1 MMESSMPHSER
12 SIPLADIL
20 IVDDVPQNLNLLNHI
35 LTRAG
40 YSIRVA
46 GGGATALESTREK
59 TPDLILLDIRMPVM
73 DGFEVCRRLKEHE
86 ATRDVPVIFISGLQD
101 AADKV
106 KGFNAG
112 GVDYITKPFDQ
123 ADVLARVRIH
133 LDLHGLRKNLETQV
147 TQRTAQL
154 EKTNRALRIISST
167 NKILVRAVDER
178 ALLASVCDILIDVGG
193 YPFCWMGCPG
203 NEAHAYLKVV
213 AHSSGGDQMYRTLAQ
228 SLETS
233 DGIIDWACALDA
245 ARTSESV
252 VIDNFTDKLA
262 HVPPSFETVHQ
273 AGLSG
278 CVSLP
283 LIYNG
288 LTYAVLTILSGN
300 PADLTEEEEI
310 NLLEALC
317 DDIAYGV
324 HTLREREKH
333 QQAQKALAE
342 SEQRYRQLFEKAGEA
357 VFVLRL
363 QMDGDACIVQA
374 NQAAA
379 EMHGYSVE
387 ELIGMPIAK
396 LNAPEAAEGFMQ
408 RNQRMLSGEW
418 IHEEV
423 SHVKRDGTPF
433 QTEISA
439 GPIDMGDQR
448 FILAFYRDISDRK
461 RIEAEKAALEIQI
474 RQANKMEAIGTL
486 ASGIAHD
493 FNNILSATSGY
504 TELSIPLAP
513 PGSILSKN
521 LHKIQQANQ
530 RAAELV
536 RHILTLSREKE
547 SAAQVLQPKL
557 IVNEAVKL
565 LRASLPSTIDIQQQ
579 IESEAYILGD
589 AAQVHQIIMNL
600 CVNAGHAM
608 ETTGGVLSV
617 SLTDEELDVD
627 FTRQYVHLRPGHYVV
642 LKVADTGHGIPGE
655 IIDKVFD
662 PYFTTKPLDKGTG
675 LGLAVV
681 SGIVSNY
688 SGEIAVES
696 EVGKG
701 TRFTLFLPAV
711 AAEQGVESV
720 SRVPIPTGTE
730 RILLV
735 DDEPALIEIGQQLLQ
750 LLGYQVTTQ
759 ISSPQALE
767 LYAQDPEAFDLLVTD
782 YTMPVMTGT
791 QLAEAVLKINPHLP
805 VILMSG
811 LETTNIEAKASRAG
825 VRRVINKPIVIKEI
839 AVLIRELLN
848 HQTVADNI

>member
-1 MMESSMPHSER
+1 
-12 SIPLADIL
+12 
-20 IVDDVPQNLNLLNHI
+20 
-35 LTRAG
+35 
-40 YSIRVA
+40 
-46 GGGATALESTREK
+46 
-59 TPDLILLDIRMPVM
+59 LILLDIRMPEM
-73 DGFEVCRRLKEHE
+73 DGFEVCRQIKSWD
-86 ATRDVPVIFISGLQD
+86 ATQDVPVIFISGLQD

-133 LDLHGLRKNLETQV
+133 LDLHGLRKNLEIQV
-147 TQRTAQL
+147 TQRTALLQ
-154 EKTNRALRIISST
+154 KTNRALRLISST
-167 NKILVRAVDER
+167 NKILVRALDESS
-178 ALLASVCDILIDVGG
+178 LLASVCDTLVDAGG
-193 YPFCWMGCPG
+193 FPFCWVGFPQTDENRSLMVAAYAAGCDRP
-203 NEAHAYLKVV
+203 LKTLVQ
-213 AHSSGGDQMYRTLAQ
+213 ALKGG
-228 SLETS
+228 

-245 ARTSESV
+245 VCTGASV
-252 VIDNFTDKLA
+252 VID
-262 HVPPSFETVHQ
+262 SFNEEISNTYPALEAVHQ
-273 AGLSG
+273 AGLTG

-283 LIYNG
+283 LTYNHR
-288 LTYAVLTILSGN
+288 TYAVLTIL
-300 PADLTEEEEI
+300 ADNSARFDNEEI
-310 NLLEALC
+310 SLLKELC
-317 DDIAYGV
+317 EDIAYGV

-333 QQAQKALAE
+333 LQAQKALAE

-357 VFVLRL
+357 VFVLRP
-363 QMDGDACIVQA
+363 QNDDSACVVQA

-379 EMHGYSVE
+379 EMHGYSVD
-387 ELIGMPIAK
+387 ELIGMSITK
-396 LNAPEAAEGFMQ
+396 LNTPDAATGFAGRQ
-408 RNQRMLSGEW
+408 RRMLAGEW

-423 SHVKRDGTPF
+423 SHVKQDGTPF

-439 GPIDMGDQR
+439 GPIDIGGQR
-448 FILAFYRDISDRK
+448 YVLAFYRDISDRK
-461 RIEAEKAALEIQI
+461 RIEAEKASLEIQI

-521 LHKIQQANQ
+521 LHKIQQANK

-536 RHILTLSREKE
+536 RHILSLSREKE
-547 SAAQVLQPKL
+547 AAAQVLQPKL
-557 IVNEAVKL
+557 IIKEAVKL
-565 LRASLPSTIDIQQQ
+565 LRASLPSTIDIQQK

-589 AAQVHQIIMNL
+589 PAQIHQIIMNL

-608 ETTGGVLSV
+608 EASGGVMSV
-617 SLTDEELDVD
+617 SLTDEELDSD
-627 FTRQYVHLRPGHYVV
+627 FTRQYVHLSPGRYVV
-642 LKVADTGHGIPGE
+642 LQVADTGYGIPTD

-681 SGIVSNY
+681 SGIVNNY
-688 SGEIAVES
+688 RGEITVES
-696 EVGKG
+696 QVGKG

-711 AAEQGVESV
+711 AAEQGAEGV

-735 DDEPALIEIGQQLLQ
+735 DDEPALVEIGQQLLQ

-759 ISSPQALE
+759 SSSPKALE
-767 LYAQDPEAFDLLVTD
+767 LYSQDPGAFDLLVTD
-782 YTMPVMTGT
+782 YTMPLMTGT
-791 QLAEAVLKINPHLP
+791 QLAEAVLKINPALP
-805 VILMSG
+805 VVLMSG
-811 LETTNIEAKASRAG
+811 LETTNIEAKAKQAG
-825 VRRVINKPIVIKEI
+825 VQRIINKPIVIKEI

-848 HQTVADNI
+848 SQDPVHN

>member
-1 MMESSMPHSER
+1 MMDSAER
-12 SIPLADIL
+12 YPGQSKPQADIL

-40 YSIRVA
+40 FSVRVA
-46 GGGATALESTREK
+46 GDGSTALDAVRE
-59 TPDLILLDIRMPVM
+59 TLPDLILLDIRMPVL
-73 DGFEVCRRLKEHE
+73 DGFEVCRFIKSDD
-86 ATRDVPVIFISGLQD
+86 TTKDVPVIFISGLQD

-154 EKTNRALRIISST
+154 QKANRALRMISST
-167 NKILVRAVDER
+167 NKILVRAVDESS
-178 ALLASVCDILIDVGG
+178 LLAAVCDVLIDVGG
-193 YPFCWMGCPG
+193 FPFCWVGCPRTDE
-203 NEAHAYLKVV
+203 NPSLKMV
-213 AHSSGGDQMYRTLAQ
+213 ACSAADDPTGHSLAQ
-228 SLETS
+228 SMRTT
-233 DGIIDWACALDA
+233 DGIFDWACALDA
-245 ARTSESV
+245 ARTSAPV
-252 VIDNFTDKLA
+252 VVGNFAEELSET
-262 HVPPSFETVHQ
+262 PPSFEAVHQ
-273 AGLSG
+273 AGLTG
-278 CVSLP
+278 CISLP
-283 LIYNG
+283 LIYSG
-288 LTYAVLTILSGN
+288 RTYAVLTVLSGN
-300 PADLTEEEEI
+300 PALLEEEEI
-310 NLLEALC
+310 NLLKELGE
-317 DDIAYGV
+317 DIAYGI
-324 HTLREREKH
+324 HTLRAREKH
-333 QQAQKALAE
+333 LQAQKALAE

-357 VFVLRL
+357 VFVLRP
-363 QMDGDACIVQA
+363 QGDDGACVVQA

-379 EMHGYSVE
+379 EMHGYSVD
-387 ELIGMPIAK
+387 ELVGMSITR
-396 LNAPEAAEGFMQ
+396 LNTPEAAGGFAE
-408 RNQRMLSGEW
+408 RSRRMLEGEW

-439 GPIDMGDQR
+439 GPIDIGGQR
-448 FILAFYRDISDRK
+448 YMLAFYRDISDRK
-461 RIEAEKAALEIQI
+461 RIEAEKAALETQI

-521 LHKIQQANQ
+521 LRKIQQANQ

-557 IVNEAVKL
+557 IIKEAVKL
-565 LRASLPSTIDIQQQ
+565 LRASLPSTIDIHQE

-608 ETTGGVLSV
+608 EASGGVLSI
-617 SLTDEELDVD
+617 SLRDKELDSD
-627 FTRQYVHLRPGHYVV
+627 FTRQYVHLSPGRYVV

-681 SGIVSNY
+681 SGIVNNY
-688 SGEIAVES
+688 RGEITVES
-696 EVGKG
+696 EVGEG

-711 AAEQGVESV
+711 AAEQGAESV
-720 SRVPIPTGTE
+720 SRAPIPTGTE

-750 LLGYQVTTQ
+750 LLGYQVTTL
-759 ISSPQALE
+759 SNSAQALE
-767 LYAQDPEAFDLLVTD
+767 VFSRDPEAFDLLVTD

-791 QLAEAVLKINPHLP
+791 QLAEAVLKINPDLP

-811 LETTNIEAKASRAG
+811 LEATNIEARAKRAG
-825 VRRVINKPIVIKEI
+825 VRRIINKPIVIKEI
-839 AVLIRELLN
+839 AELIRELLN
-848 HQTVADNI
+848 SQDAAFHN

>member
-1 MMESSMPHSER
+1 MMESAER
-12 SIPLADIL
+12 HPERFKQPADIL
-20 IVDDVPQNLNLLNHI
+20 IVDDVAQNLNLLNHI
-35 LTRAG
+35 LSRAG
-40 YSIRVA
+40 YTVRSA
-46 GGGATALESTREK
+46 GDGTKALQVVHEK

-73 DGFEVCRRLKEHE
+73 DGFEVCRHIKARE

-106 KGFNAG
+106 KGFNVG

-147 TQRTAQL
+147 THRTMQL
-154 EKTNRALRIISST
+154 QKANRALRMISST
-167 NKILVRAVDER
+167 NKILVRAADESS
-178 ALLASVCDILIDVGG
+178 LLESVCDTLIEVGG
-193 YPFCWMGCPG
+193 FPFCWVGCPQDG
-203 NEAHAYLKVV
+203 ENHSLKVAVMSAADDPAYL
-213 AHSSGGDQMYRTLAQ
+213 SLARSAEADD
-228 SLETS
+228 SL
-233 DGIIDWACALDA
+233 INWACASDA
-245 ARTSESV
+245 VRTCTPVIRSNFVEDATRARHCV
-252 VIDNFTDKLA
+252 
-262 HVPPSFETVHQ
+262 ETVHQ
-273 AGLSG
+273 AGITG

-283 LIYNG
+283 LTYDSR
-288 LTYAVLTILSGN
+288 TYAALTVLSGD
-300 PADLTEEEEI
+300 PDLFAEDEI
-310 NLLEALC
+310 SLLKELC
-317 DDIAYGV
+317 DDIAYGI

-333 QQAQKALAE
+333 LQAQKALFE

-357 VFVLRL
+357 VFVLRP
-363 QMDGDACIVQA
+363 QDSADACIVQA

-379 EMHGYSVE
+379 EMHGHTVE
-387 ELIGMPIAK
+387 ELIGMSINR
-396 LNAPEAAEGFMQ
+396 LNTPEAAIDFAE
-408 RNQRMLSGEW
+408 RSRRMLAGEW
-418 IHEEV
+418 IHEEIA
-423 SHVKRDGTPF
+423 HVKRDGTPF

-439 GPIDMGDQR
+439 GPIDIGGQR
-448 FILAFYRDISDRK
+448 YILAFYRDISDRK
-461 RIEAEKAALEIQI
+461 RIEAEKAALEVQI

-504 TELSIPLAP
+504 TELSIPLTP
-513 PGSILSKN
+513 PGSILNKN
-521 LHKIQQANQ
+521 LRKIQQANQ

-557 IVNEAVKL
+557 IIKEAVKL
-565 LRASLPSTIDIQQQ
+565 LRASLPSTIDIQQK

-608 ETTGGVLSV
+608 EASGGVLSI
-617 SLTDEELDVD
+617 SLTDKELDSD
-627 FTRQYVHLRPGHYVV
+627 FTRQYVHLSPGRYVV
-642 LKVADTGHGIPGE
+642 LQVEDTGHGIPRE

-681 SGIVSNY
+681 SGIVNNY
-688 SGEIAVES
+688 RGEITVES
-696 EVGKG
+696 QVGKG

-711 AAEQGVESV
+711 AAEQAAESV
-720 SRVPIPTGTE
+720 SSVPIPTGTE

-735 DDEPALIEIGQQLLQ
+735 DDEPALVEIGQQLLQ

-759 ISSPQALE
+759 SSSLHALE
-767 LYAQDPEAFDLLVTD
+767 MYSRDPEAFDLLVTD
-782 YTMPVMTGT
+782 YTMPGMTGT
-791 QLAEAVLKINPHLP
+791 QLAESIFKINPDLP
-805 VILMSG
+805 VVLMSG
-811 LETTNIEAKASRAG
+811 LETTNIEAKAK
-825 VRRVINKPIVIKEI
+825 RVGIRGIINKPIVIKEI

-848 HQTVADNI
+848 G

>member
-1 MMESSMPHSER
+1 MMESAEHQPGKSKP
-12 SIPLADIL
+12 PADIL
-20 IVDDVPQNLNLLNHI
+20 IVDDVVQNLNLLNHI
-35 LTRAG
+35 LVRAG
-40 YSIRVA
+40 YSVRVA
-46 GGGATALESTREK
+46 GDGATALGAVRDK
-59 TPDLILLDIRMPVM
+59 LPDLILLDIRMPVM
-73 DGFEVCRRLKEHE
+73 DGFEVCRHIKNRD
-86 ATRDVPVIFISGLQD
+86 ATRDIPVIFISGLQD

-106 KGFNAG
+106 KGFNVG

-154 EKTNRALRIISST
+154 QKTNRALRLISST
-167 NKILVRAVDER
+167 NKILVRAEDESS
-178 ALLASVCDILIDVGG
+178 LLASVCDTLIEVGG
-193 YPFCWMGCPG
+193 FPLCWVGCPQTDD
-203 NEAHAYLKVV
+203 NRSLRVAAY
-213 AHSSGGDQMYRTLAQ
+213 AAGGDWNLQTLVQALK
-228 SLETS
+228 SAE
-233 DGIIDWACALDA
+233 GVIDWAWASDA
-245 ARTSESV
+245 SCTSSPV
-252 VIDNFTDKLA
+252 VIGNFDDLFNA
-262 HVPPSFETVHQ
+262 YPALEAAHQ
-273 AGLSG
+273 AGLTG

-283 LIYNG
+283 LIYNDR
-288 LTYAVLTILSGN
+288 TYAVLTVLADDSGMF
-300 PADLTEEEEI
+300 DQEEI
-310 NLLEALC
+310 SLLKEVC
-317 DDIAYGV
+317 EDIAYGV

-333 QQAQKALAE
+333 LQAQKALAE

-357 VFVLRL
+357 VFVLRP
-363 QMDGDACIVQA
+363 QGDDGACIVQA

-379 EMHGYSVE
+379 EMHGYSVD
-387 ELIGMPIAK
+387 ELIGMSITN
-396 LNAPEAAEGFMQ
+396 LNTPEAAEGFAR
-408 RNQRMLSGEW
+408 RNRRMLAGEW
-418 IHEEV
+418 IHEEI

-439 GPIDMGDQR
+439 GPIDIGGQR
-448 FILAFYRDISDRK
+448 YVLAFYRDISDRK
-461 RIEAEKAALEIQI
+461 RIEAEKASLEIQI

-536 RHILTLSREKE
+536 RHILSLSREKE
-547 SAAQVLQPKL
+547 AAAQVLQPKL
-557 IVNEAVKL
+557 IINEAVKL
-565 LRASLPSTIDIQQQ
+565 LRASLPSTIDIQQK

-589 AAQVHQIIMNL
+589 PAQVHQIIMNL

-608 ETTGGVLSV
+608 EASGGVMSI
-617 SLTDEELDVD
+617 SLTDEELDSD
-627 FTRQYVHLRPGHYVV
+627 FTRQYVHLSPGRYVV
-642 LKVADTGHGIPGE
+642 LLVADTGYGIPGE

-662 PYFTTKPLDKGTG
+662 PYFTTKSLDKGTG

-681 SGIVSNY
+681 SGIVNNY
-688 SGEIAVES
+688 RGEITVES

-711 AAEQGVESV
+711 AAEQAAEAV

-735 DDEPALIEIGQQLLQ
+735 DDEPALVEIGQQLLQ

-759 ISSPQALE
+759 SSSPKALE
-767 LYAQDPEAFDLLVTD
+767 LYARDPGAFDLLVTD
-782 YTMPVMTGT
+782 YTMPAMTGT
-791 QLAEAVLKINPHLP
+791 QLAEAVLKINPALP

-811 LETTNIEAKASRAG
+811 LETTNIEAKAKRAG
-825 VRRVINKPIVIKEI
+825 VQRIINKPIVIKEI

-848 HQTVADNI
+848 SRNAVHN

>member
-1 MMESSMPHSER
+1 MMESAEHQPGQSKP
-12 SIPLADIL
+12 PADIL

-40 YSIRVA
+40 YSVRVA
-46 GGGATALESTREK
+46 DDGATALDAIRDK
-59 TPDLILLDIRMPVM
+59 HPDLILLDIRMPVM
-73 DGFEVCRRLKEHE
+73 NGFEVCRHIKNRD
-86 ATRDVPVIFISGLQD
+86 ATRDIPVIFISGLQD

-154 EKTNRALRIISST
+154 QKTNRALRLISST
-167 NKILVRAVDER
+167 NKILVRAEDESS
-178 ALLASVCDILIDVGG
+178 LLASVCDTLIDVGG
-193 YPFCWMGCPG
+193 FPLCWVGCPQTD
-203 NEAHAYLKVV
+203 NNRSLHVAAY
-213 AHSSGGDQMYRTLAQ
+213 AAGGDR
-228 SLETS
+228 SLQNLVQALKSAE
-233 DGIIDWACALDA
+233 GVIDWACALDA
-245 ARTSESV
+245 ACTSAPV
-252 VIDNFTDKLA
+252 VIGNFDDASNAYPALE
-262 HVPPSFETVHQ
+262 VVHQ
-273 AGLSG
+273 AGLTG

-283 LIYNG
+283 LIYNDR
-288 LTYAVLTILSGN
+288 TYAVLTVLANDSGMF
-300 PADLTEEEEI
+300 DEEEI
-310 NLLEALC
+310 SLLKELC
-317 DDIAYGV
+317 EDIAYGV

-333 QQAQKALAE
+333 LQAQKALAE

-357 VFVLRL
+357 VFVLRP
-363 QMDGDACIVQA
+363 QGDDGACIVQA

-379 EMHGYSVE
+379 EMHGFSVD
-387 ELIGMPIAK
+387 ELIGMSIAE
-396 LNAPEAAEGFMQ
+396 LNTPDAAEGFAR
-408 RNQRMLSGEW
+408 RNRRMLAGEW
-418 IHEEV
+418 IHEEI
-423 SHVKRDGTPF
+423 SHVKQDGTPF

-439 GPIDMGDQR
+439 GPIDIGGQR
-448 FILAFYRDISDRK
+448 YVLAFYRDISDRK
-461 RIEAEKAALEIQI
+461 RIEAEKASLEIQI

-504 TELSIPLAP
+504 TELSIPLAQ
-513 PGSILSKN
+513 PGSIMSKN

-536 RHILTLSREKE
+536 RHILSLSREKE
-547 SAAQVLQPKL
+547 AAAQVLQPKL
-557 IVNEAVKL
+557 IIKEAVKL
-565 LRASLPSTIDIQQQ
+565 LRASLPSTIDIQQK

-589 AAQVHQIIMNL
+589 PAQVHQIIMNL

-608 ETTGGVLSV
+608 EASGGVMSI
-617 SLTDEELDVD
+617 SLTDEELDSD
-627 FTRQYVHLRPGHYVV
+627 FTRQYVHLSPGRYVV
-642 LKVADTGHGIPGE
+642 LQVADTGYGIPGE

-662 PYFTTKPLDKGTG
+662 PYFTTKSLDKGTG

-681 SGIVSNY
+681 SGIVNNY
-688 SGEIAVES
+688 RGEITVES

-711 AAEQGVESV
+711 AAEQAAEAV

-735 DDEPALIEIGQQLLQ
+735 DDEPALVEIGQQLLQ

-759 ISSPQALE
+759 SSSPKALE
-767 LYAQDPEAFDLLVTD
+767 LYARDPDAFDLLVTD
-782 YTMPVMTGT
+782 YTMPSMTGT
-791 QLAEAVLKINPHLP
+791 QLAEAVLKISPALP

-811 LETTNIEAKASRAG
+811 LETTNIEAKAKQAG
-825 VRRVINKPIVIKEI
+825 VQRIINKPIVIKEI
-839 AVLIRELLN
+839 AVVIRELLN
-848 HQTVADNI
+848 SQDAVHN

>member
-1 MMESSMPHSER
+1 MMESPEQHPEQAKSE
-12 SIPLADIL
+12 ADIL

-35 LTRAG
+35 LSRAG
-40 YSIRVA
+40 YSVRVA
-46 GGGATALESTREK
+46 GDGLTALNAVREK
-59 TPDLILLDIRMPVM
+59 PPDLILLDIRMPVM
-73 DGFEVCRRLKEHE
+73 DGFEVCKHIK
-86 ATRDVPVIFISGLQD
+86 AGDTTRDVPVIFISGLQD

-106 KGFNAG
+106 KGFQAG

-133 LDLHGLRKNLETQV
+133 LDLHGLQKDLETQV

-154 EKTNRALRIISST
+154 QKANRALRMISST
-167 NKILVRAVDER
+167 NKILVRAVDESS
-178 ALLASVCDILIDVGG
+178 LLASVCDVLNDVGG
-193 YPFCWMGCPG
+193 FPFCWVGFP
-203 NEAHAYLKVV
+203 NLDENQSLKVV
-213 AHSSGGDQMYRTLAQ
+213 AYSAADAPACGPLIHSM
-228 SLETS
+228 ETA
-233 DGIIDWACALDA
+233 DGILDWPWAMDA
-245 ARTSESV
+245 ARTSAPA
-252 VIDNFTDKLA
+252 VIGNFIKEISDA
-262 HVPPSFETVHQ
+262 PPSLEAIHQ
-273 AGLSG
+273 AGLTG

-283 LIYNG
+283 LIYNRNI
-288 LTYAVLTILSGN
+288 YAVLTVLSGN
-300 PADLTEEEEI
+300 PGLLEEEEVD
-310 NLLEALC
+310 LLKELC
-317 DDIAYGV
+317 EDIAYGI

-333 QQAQKALAE
+333 LQAQKALVE

-357 VFVLRL
+357 VFVLRP
-363 QMDGDACIVQA
+363 QGDDDARVVQA

-379 EMHGYSVE
+379 EMHGYSVD
-387 ELIGMPIAK
+387 ELIGMPITR
-396 LNAPEAAEGFMQ
+396 LSAPEAAESFAE
-408 RNQRMLSGEW
+408 RNRRMLAGEW
-418 IHEEV
+418 IHEEI
-423 SHVKRDGTPF
+423 SHVQRDGTRF
-433 QTEISA
+433 QTEVSA
-439 GPIDMGDQR
+439 GPIDIGGQR
-448 FILAFYRDISDRK
+448 YILAFYRNISDRK
-461 RIEAEKAALEIQI
+461 RIEAEKAALETQI

-557 IVNEAVKL
+557 IIKEAVKL
-565 LRASLPSTIDIQQQ
+565 LRASLPSTIDIQQK

-608 ETTGGVLSV
+608 EASGGVLSI
-617 SLTDEELDVD
+617 SLTDEELDSD
-627 FTRQYVHLRPGHYVV
+627 FTRQYVHLNPGRYVV
-642 LKVADTGHGIPGE
+642 LEVADTGHGIPGE

-662 PYFTTKPLDKGTG
+662 PYFTTKPIDKGTG

-688 SGEIAVES
+688 RGEITVES
-696 EVGKG
+696 EMGKG

-720 SRVPIPTGTE
+720 SRAPIPTGTE

-735 DDEPALIEIGQQLLQ
+735 DDEPALVEIGQQLLQ
-750 LLGYQVTTQ
+750 LLGYQVTTL
-759 ISSPQALE
+759 SSSAQALE
-767 LYAQDPEAFDLLVTD
+767 LYSRDPDAFDLLVTD

-791 QLAEAVLKINPHLP
+791 QLAEAVLKINPDLP

-811 LETTNIEAKASRAG
+811 LETTNIEAKAKRAG
-825 VRRVINKPIVIKEI
+825 VQRIINKPIVIKEI
-839 AVLIRELLN
+839 AELIRDLLN
-848 HQTVADNI
+848 EQDTAVNC

>member
-1 MMESSMPHSER
+1 MIGNPEPHPGQSK
-12 SIPLADIL
+12 PPADIL
-20 IVDDVPQNLNLLNHI
+20 IVDDVPQNLDLLNHI
-35 LTRAG
+35 LARAG
-40 YSIRVA
+40 YAVRMARDGSS
-46 GGGATALESTREK
+46 ALDAVREK
-59 TPDLILLDIRMPVM
+59 PPDLILLDIRMPEM
-73 DGFEVCRRLKEHE
+73 DGFEVCRHIKTRDT
-86 ATRDVPVIFISGLQD
+86 TRDVPVIFISGLQD

-106 KGFNAG
+106 KGFHAG
-112 GVDYITKPFDQ
+112 GVDYITKPFDR

-147 TQRTAQL
+147 AHRTLQL
-154 EKTNRALRIISST
+154 EKTNRALRLISST
-167 NKILVRAVDER
+167 NKILVRAMDESS
-178 ALLASVCDILIDVGG
+178 LLASVCDILIDVGG
-193 YPFCWMGCPG
+193 FPICWVGCPQMDE
-203 NEAHAYLKVV
+203 NQPLKFM
-213 AHSSGGDQMYRTLAQ
+213 AASATGDQTCHSLAQ
-228 SLETS
+228 SLKTT

-245 ARTSESV
+245 VRTRTP
-252 VIDNFTDKLA
+252 VIIGNFVEEISN
-262 HVPPSFETVHQ
+262 VPSSMETVHQ
-273 AGLSG
+273 AGLTG

-283 LIYNG
+283 LIYNNR
-288 LTYAVLTILSGN
+288 TYAVLTVLSGD
-300 PADLTEEEEI
+300 PV
-310 NLLEALC
+310 LLEEDEISLLKELC

-324 HTLREREKH
+324 HTLRERGKH
-333 QQAQKALAE
+333 LQAQKDLVE

-357 VFVLRL
+357 VFVLRPL
-363 QMDGDACIVQA
+363 GDDGACIVQA

-379 EMHGYSVE
+379 EMHGYSVN
-387 ELIGMPIAK
+387 ELVGMSIAK
-396 LNAPEAAEGFMQ
+396 LNMPEAAKGFAE
-408 RNQRMLSGEW
+408 RNRRMLAGEW
-418 IHEEV
+418 INEEV
-423 SHVKRDGTPF
+423 SHIKQDGTPF

-439 GPIDMGDQR
+439 GPIDIGGQR
-448 FILAFYRDISDRK
+448 YILAFYRDISDRK

-557 IVNEAVKL
+557 IIKEAVKL
-565 LRASLPSTIDIQQQ
+565 LRASLPSTIDIQQK
-579 IESEAYILGD
+579 IDSEAYILGD

-608 ETTGGVLSV
+608 EASGGVLSI
-617 SLTDEELDVD
+617 SLTDEDLDSD
-627 FTRQYVHLRPGHYVV
+627 FTRQYVHLSPGRYVV
-642 LKVADTGHGIPGE
+642 LQVSDTGHGIPGE

-681 SGIVSNY
+681 SGIVNNY
-688 SGEIAVES
+688 RGEITVES
-696 EVGKG
+696 EMGKG
-701 TRFTLFLPAV
+701 TRFTLFLPAA
-711 AAEQGVESV
+711 AAEQGAESV

-735 DDEPALIEIGQQLLQ
+735 DDEPALVEIGQQLLQ

-759 ISSPQALE
+759 SSSPQALE
-767 LYAQDPEAFDLLVTD
+767 LYSKDPDAFDLLVTD

-791 QLAEAVLKINPHLP
+791 QLAEAVLKINPGLP

-811 LETTNIEAKASRAG
+811 LETANIEAKAKRAG
-825 VRRVINKPIVIKEI
+825 VQRIINKPIVIKEI
-839 AVLIRELLN
+839 AELIRELLN
-848 HQTVADNI
+848 NQDTAVNN

>member
-1 MMESSMPHSER
+1 MAESEGRYQEQSKP
-12 SIPLADIL
+12 PADIL
-20 IVDDVPQNLNLLNHI
+20 IVDDVPQNLNLLDHI

-40 YSIRVA
+40 YSVRVA
-46 GGGATALESTREK
+46 SDGLAALNSVREK
-59 TPDLILLDIRMPVM
+59 KPDLVLLDVRMPIM
-73 DGFEVCRRLKEHE
+73 DGFEVCEQIKTWD

-101 AADKV
+101 SADKV

-123 ADVLARVRIH
+123 SEVVARVQIH

-147 TQRTAQL
+147 MQRTAQL
-154 EKTNRALRIISST
+154 RKTNRALRMISST
-167 NKILVRAVDER
+167 NKILVRAVDE
-178 ALLASVCDILIDVGG
+178 ASLLESVCDILIEAGG
-193 YPFCWMGCPG
+193 FRLCWVGCPPRDG
-203 NEAHAYLKVV
+203 SKSLKVAAYAV
-213 AHSSGGDQMYRTLAQ
+213 SKDFTYDNLSPNLKTALGVMDWGSAQ
-228 SLETS
+228 
-233 DGIIDWACALDA
+233 DA
-245 ARTSESV
+245 ARTGSPV
-252 VIDNFTDKLA
+252 VIENFLA
-262 HVPPSFETVHQ
+262 NTTGASPPLDVVRQDGPT
-273 AGLSG
+273 G

-283 LIYNG
+283 LVYNG
-288 LTYAVLTILSGN
+288 RTYAVLTVLS
-300 PADLTEEEEI
+300 ADQELYSKGEVS
-310 NLLEALC
+310 LLKELC
-317 DDIAYGV
+317 DDIAYGI

-333 QQAQKALAE
+333 LQAQRALVE

-357 VFVLRL
+357 VFVVRPV
-363 QMDGDACIVQA
+363 GDQGACIVQA

-379 EMHGYSVE
+379 EMHGYSVD
-387 ELIGMPIAK
+387 ELIGMSITA
-396 LNAPEAAEGFMQ
+396 LNTPEAAEGFAE
-408 RNQRMLSGEW
+408 RNRRVLAGEW
-418 IHEEV
+418 IHEEI

-433 QTEISA
+433 QTEVSA
-439 GPIDMGDQR
+439 GTIDIGGER
-448 FILAFYRDISDRK
+448 YVLAFYRDISDRK
-461 RIEAEKAALEIQI
+461 RIEAEKVALELQI

-557 IVNEAVKL
+557 IIKEAVKL
-565 LRASLPSTIDIQQQ
+565 LRASLPSTIDIQQK
-579 IESEAYILGD
+579 IESESYVLGD

-608 ETTGGVLSV
+608 ETSGGVLSI
-617 SLTDEELDVD
+617 SLTDEELDSD
-627 FTRQYVHLRPGHYVV
+627 FTRQYVHLNPGRYVV
-642 LKVADTGHGIPGE
+642 LQVADTGHGIPRE

-681 SGIVSNY
+681 SGIVNHY
-688 SGEIAVES
+688 RGEISVES

-711 AAEQGVESV
+711 AAEQGAESV
-720 SRVPIPTGTE
+720 SIAPIPTGTE

-735 DDEPALIEIGQQLLQ
+735 DDEPALVEIGQQLLQ

-759 ISSPQALE
+759 SSSPQALE
-767 LYAQDPEAFDLLVTD
+767 LYSKNPGAFDLLVTD

-791 QLAEAVLKINPHLP
+791 QLAEAVLKINPDLP

-811 LETTNIEAKASRAG
+811 LETTNIEAKAKRVG
-825 VRRVINKPIVIKEI
+825 VRGIINKPIVIKEI
-839 AVLIRELLN
+839 AVLIRDLLN
-848 HQTVADNI
+848 NLEATVNN